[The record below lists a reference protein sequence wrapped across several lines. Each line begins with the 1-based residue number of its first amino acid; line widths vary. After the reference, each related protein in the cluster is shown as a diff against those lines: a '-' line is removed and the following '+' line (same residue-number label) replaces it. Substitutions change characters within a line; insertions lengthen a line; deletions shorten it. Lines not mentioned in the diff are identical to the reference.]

1 MGKSKVGVRAG
12 LLGRVAALLAI
23 AALGSGV
30 GQTYVFQRLFDV
42 ETLDPI
48 GDFSP
53 WGQSVIENL
62 YEGLYGVEGMSTEL
76 RPRLATGHEVSAD
89 GRTHTFRLREGVRF
103 HGGNPFTCRDVEYSL
118 ERALVAD
125 PGLVGEA
132 LIGTAANALVELGED
147 GSDAAYEAYFARV
160 ADSVECLD
168 DHTAV
173 VRSLEPDA
181 ILFAA
186 LAGVRYVIVDSAL
199 VKANGGWDGTET
211 TRRDWLGAD
220 LTAGYLHDHAAGTGA
235 FRLASWEPGV
245 RLVAERNPDYW
256 GAAPR
261 LEKVVYEVV
270 EDEEAR
276 VAALLAGEADQI
288 DVRFTPWSELEGL
301 AGVRLIGG
309 PGDAATPPSVRVVGA
324 AFFNQDMGADSPLI
338 GSGRFDGHG
347 VPPDFFS
354 DVDARKCFAYAWDTG
369 EDDPEY
375 LADGAFFPSMLL
387 LPFYAAYDPTIPRY
401 GLDLAKAEE
410 HCRAAWGGRLWEAGM
425 YIAVPREDWLGALWK
440 ENIEALN
447 PKFEIDVVDMSAEDS
462 ARLWDELRLP
472 WVNNAGYA
480 SFPDPYEFMADWYQS
495 STSFTARLGYVNE
508 EIDRLVALARREFD
522 ATKRD
527 EAYRRVGRLAYEDAP
542 FVIMPSIPYR
552 VVVSA
557 RVEGAYRNP
566 LFTEVRWADLS
577 KRD

>member
-103 HGGNPFTCRDVEYSL
+103 HGGNPFTCRDVGYSL

-147 GSDAAYEAYFARV
+147 GSDAAYEVYFARV

-199 VKANGGWDGTET
+199 VKANGGWDGTEAT
-211 TRRDWLGAD
+211 WRDWLGAD
-220 LTAGYLHDHAAGTGA
+220 LTGGTSTIMRPAPAPSASRRGSRACVSWPNGTRTTGA
-235 FRLASWEPGV
+235 PRRASRGSSTRWSRTRRRAWPRCWRARPTRSTCASRPGASS
-245 RLVAERNPDYW
+245 RAWP
-256 GAAPR
+256 
-261 LEKVVYEVV
+261 
-270 EDEEAR
+270 
-276 VAALLAGEADQI
+276 
-288 DVRFTPWSELEGL
+288 
-301 AGVRLIGG
+301 
-309 PGDAATPPSVRVVGA
+309 
-324 AFFNQDMGADSPLI
+324 
-338 GSGRFDGHG
+338 GSG
-347 VPPDFFS
+347 
-354 DVDARKCFAYAWDTG
+354 
-369 EDDPEY
+369 
-375 LADGAFFPSMLL
+375 
-387 LPFYAAYDPTIPRY
+387 
-401 GLDLAKAEE
+401 
-410 HCRAAWGGRLWEAGM
+410 
-425 YIAVPREDWLGALWK
+425 
-440 ENIEALN
+440 
-447 PKFEIDVVDMSAEDS
+447 
-462 ARLWDELRLP
+462 
-472 WVNNAGYA
+472 
-480 SFPDPYEFMADWYQS
+480 
-495 STSFTARLGYVNE
+495 
-508 EIDRLVALARREFD
+508 
-522 ATKRD
+522 
-527 EAYRRVGRLAYEDAP
+527 
-542 FVIMPSIPYR
+542 
-552 VVVSA
+552 
-557 RVEGAYRNP
+557 
-566 LFTEVRWADLS
+566 
-577 KRD
+577 